1 MDQIHTEREQR
12 FIDLAAGLADD
23 FAKRAAQHDED
34 ESFPFENYEQM
45 RECGYTN
52 LTIPEEFG
60 GLGASLLER
69 VKAQERLAQ
78 GDGATALAINMHFNV
93 LGLLVDLHERAGRR
107 AARPRDEQRRRDEL
121 PRVVVETANITEKLE
136 MIGRERLIC
145 GGSGSEPD
153 NAVINLRPRTEARR
167 VDGGFL
173 VNGRKIFG
181 TQSIRLDYFFAE
193 ATWSD
198 APERP
203 TIITF
208 FVEPKNTP
216 GLIFKD
222 DWHTMGMRST
232 ASCGSELKDAFVPD
246 SAIMLRRAVSNSAMI
261 TRVFAKAP
269 FAIGAPYI
277 GIAVAARDFVVDFM
291 RERPRYPLKK
301 PMSHLPAVFNKV
313 GEMDMLIE
321 GARAAMWKAGA
332 DVEHDEPANWSRKAI
347 AACMIARE
355 NSVRVVDLALRAVGG
370 SSYFRRFPLE
380 RLYRDVRAGIYHP
393 FDSDE
398 SIEFLGRSAFG
409 LPMGD
414 PDDYV
419 KA

>member
-1 MDQIHTEREQR
+1 MNQIHTEREQR

-52 LTIPEEFG
+52 LIIPEEFD

-69 VKAQERLAQ
+69 IKAQERLAQ
-78 GDGATALAINMHFNV
+78 GDGATSLAINMHFNV
-93 LGLLVDLHERAGRR
+93 LGLLIDLHQRSNRTRSKPRNER
-107 AARPRDEQRRRDEL
+107 PRDEL
-121 PRVVVETANITEKLE
+121 PRVVVESANIAQKLE
-136 MIGRERLIC
+136 RIGRERLIC

-167 VDGGFL
+167 TEGGFL

-216 GLIFKD
+216 GLVFKD

-246 SAIMLRRAVSNSAMI
+246 SAVILRRAVSNSAMI

-269 FAIGAPYI
+269 FSIGAPYI

-291 RERPRYPLKK
+291 RDRPRFPLKK

-321 GARAAMWKAGA
+321 GARAAMWKAAA
-332 DVEHDEPANWSRKAI
+332 DVEHDEPANWARKAI

-370 SSYFRRFPLE
+370 SSYFKRLPLE
-380 RLYRDVRAGIYHP
+380 RLYRDVRAGLYHP

-414 PDDYV
+414 PDDYI
-419 KA
+419 

>member
-1 MDQIHTEREQR
+1 MNQLHTEREQR
-12 FIDLAAGLADD
+12 FIDLAAQLADD

-45 RECGYTN
+45 RDCGYTN
-52 LTIPEEFG
+52 LIIPEEFG

-69 VKAQERLAQ
+69 IKAQERLAQ

-93 LGLLVDLHERAGRR
+93 LGLLVDLQQRSSRQR
-107 AARPRDEQRRRDEL
+107 STRPRDDASPRNEL
-121 PRVVVETANITEKLE
+121 PRVVVETASITEKLTR
-136 MIGRERLIC
+136 IGRERLIC

-167 VDGGFL
+167 ADGGFL

-193 ATWSD
+193 ATWPD

-216 GLIFKD
+216 GLIFQD

-246 SAIMLRRAVSNSAMI
+246 SAVILRRAVSNSAII

-269 FAIGAPYI
+269 FSIGAPYI

-291 RERPRYPLKK
+291 RDRPRYPLKK
-301 PMSHLPAVFNKV
+301 PMSHLPSVFNKV

-332 DVEHDEPANWSRKAI
+332 DVEDDEPGNWARKAI

-370 SSYFRRFPLE
+370 ASYFKRLPLE
-380 RLYRDVRAGIYHP
+380 RLYRDVRAGLYHP

-409 LPMGD
+409 LPLGD

-419 KA
+419 